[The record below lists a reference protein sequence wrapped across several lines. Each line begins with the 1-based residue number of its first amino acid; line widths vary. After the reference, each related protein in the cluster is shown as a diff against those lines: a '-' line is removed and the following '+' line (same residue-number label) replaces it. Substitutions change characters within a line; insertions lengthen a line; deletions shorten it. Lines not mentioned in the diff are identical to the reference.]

1 MEELRALGALT
12 VPVVSRGDKW
22 VPAGVLN
29 EVAEF
34 LGIDNVVHTMLAPKE
49 LSLRLD
55 QVMAAAQRYILAF
68 PRDKMGMTVPN
79 REKRDMRELSYHIFA
94 IPIDFITVK
103 DGDVYSQGNAPI
115 PEAVRT
121 PEDIA
126 AYGDEARAIM
136 RDWFANTDEGIWSR
150 KLSTTYGTESMHHY
164 FERATWHAAQHT
176 RQLAAMLESAGAN
189 VPDKL
194 PESFF
199 KGLPLPERLW
209 E

>member
-12 VPVVSRGDKW
+12 VPVVSRGNRW

-29 EVAEF
+29 EIAEF
-34 LGIDNVVHTMLAPKE
+34 LSIDSVSHTMLSPQE
-49 LSLRLD
+49 LSVRLD
-55 QVMAAAQRYILAF
+55 QIMAAAQRYILAF

-103 DGDVYSQGNAPI
+103 DGEVYTQGNHPI
-115 PEAVRT
+115 PESVRT

-126 AYGDEARAIM
+126 AYGDEARGIM
-136 RDWFANTDEGIWSR
+136 REWFAKAPAALWART
-150 KLSTTYGTESMHHY
+150 LSTSYGTQSMHHY

-176 RQLAAMLESAGAN
+176 RQLAAMLEAAGAS

-194 PESFF
+194 PEHFF